1 MAEQPVLETTMY
13 DDTDTDWLADELP
26 ARLAQAQVHQ
36 QAANQIRA
44 EFYAEVIQ
52 AWYDKLQR
60 LGDTRLTRSIT
71 AASW

>member
-1 MAEQPVLETTMY
+1 METTMY

-44 EFYAEVIQ
+44 EFYAEIVQ

-60 LGDTRLTRSIT
+60 LRDTRITRRIT
-71 AASW
+71 AAGW

>member
-1 MAEQPVLETTMY
+1 MY

-44 EFYAEVIQ
+44 EFYAEIVQ
-52 AWYDKLQR
+52 ACYDKLQR
-60 LGDTRLTRSIT
+60 LGDNRITRWVT
-71 AASW
+71 AAG

>member
-1 MAEQPVLETTMY
+1 MY

-44 EFYAEVIQ
+44 EFYAEIVQ
-52 AWYDKLQR
+52 HWYDKLQR
-60 LGDTRLTRSIT
+60 LVDMRITRWIT
-71 AASW
+71 AAGL

>member
-1 MAEQPVLETTMY
+1 MAEQAVMETTMY

-44 EFYAEVIQ
+44 EFYAEIVQ

-60 LGDTRLTRSIT
+60 LSDTRLTRWIT